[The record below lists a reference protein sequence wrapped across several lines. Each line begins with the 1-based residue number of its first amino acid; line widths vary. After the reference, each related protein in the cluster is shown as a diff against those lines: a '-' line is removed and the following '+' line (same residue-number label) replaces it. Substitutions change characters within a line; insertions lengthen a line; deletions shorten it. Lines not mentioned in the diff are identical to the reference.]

1 MGFVQIQRQD
11 FEIESIN
18 IQTVK
23 AQINPQKNLKHFPL
37 NIHRVHT
44 STF

>member
-1 MGFVQIQRQD
+1 MGFVQIQRQE

-23 AQINPQKNLKHFPL
+23 AQINPQTN
-37 NIHRVHT
+37 
-44 STF
+44 